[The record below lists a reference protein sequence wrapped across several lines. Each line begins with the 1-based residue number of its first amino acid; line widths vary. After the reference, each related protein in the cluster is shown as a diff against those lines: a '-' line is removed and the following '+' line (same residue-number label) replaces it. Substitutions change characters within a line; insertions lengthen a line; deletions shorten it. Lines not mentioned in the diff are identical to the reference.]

1 MEKNIV
7 WTGIDTLSIEK
18 CVLIDKG
25 ETVHC
30 KGELVGNKNNQVYGA
45 DYQVVVD
52 QKWETRFFDISCRVG
67 HKNYWI
73 HGYKMNNQWII
84 DDLEYPELQDCLDI
98 DISVTPFTN
107 ALPINRLKLEVGQA
121 KELAVLYINPIE
133 ERFSRVVQRYE
144 RLSENTYHYKNL
156 WSDFESTIEV
166 DAAGLVTRYP
176 GLFQKIVSE

>member
-1 MEKNIV
+1 MERNIV
-7 WTGIDTLSIEK
+7 WTGIDNLSIEK

-25 ETVHC
+25 ETIHS

-45 DYQVVVD
+45 EYQVVVD
-52 QKWETRFFDISCRVG
+52 QKWETRFFDISCKVG
-67 HKNYWI
+67 HKNYAI
-73 HGYKMNNQWII
+73 HGYKLNNQWII
-84 DDLEYPELQDCLDI
+84 DEQEHPELHDCLDI

-107 ALPINRLKLEVGQA
+107 ALPINRLRLEIGES

-144 RLSENTYHYKNL
+144 RLSATTYHYKNL

-166 DAAGLVTRYP
+166 DSEGLVTTYP
-176 GLFQKIVSE
+176 KLFNRL